1 MKDKK
6 ILIFRIGGFIAT
18 VIGMIF
24 TGCAQRRENEN
35 NIKKFVDENMTKSGK

>member
-18 VIGMIF
+18 VLGMIF
-24 TGCAQRRENEN
+24 TGWAQRKENEN

>member
-24 TGCAQRRENEN
+24 TGWAQRRENEN